1 MGKHGT
7 KVKRCSHG
15 GCTKFSVTGGVCMK
29 HGAKVQ
35 QGRCVAKK
43 TAPNLPRAEESATSM
58 ERSASGAATMAVPF
72 FSKQEC
78 SASSTGRSASGAAT
92 MSTGQILP

>member
-1 MGKHGT
+1 
-7 KVKRCSHG
+7 
-15 GCTKFSVTGGVCMK
+15 MK
-29 HGAKVQ
+29 HGAKVK
-35 QGRCVAKK
+35 QGKCVAKK
-43 TAPNLPRAEESATSM
+43 TAPNLPKAEESATSM